1 MQLRNT
7 MKSELKTLG
16 KCLIGWPLMYA
27 SRYVKRSIIFAERRD
42 LMNRM
47 GHCESDLALGL
58 DWDVR
63 GEENIF
69 IGKDVYIGPSVLMIA
84 DRGAEI
90 HIGDKVMLGP
100 GVKLIASDHRFDD
113 PSRPIKDSGYGVLA
127 DIHIGSDVW
136 IGSAAIILKGV
147 HIGNGSVIGAGS
159 VVTKSVGTCEIWA
172 GNPARKIKN
181 RFAVYLTSVR
191 R

>member
-1 MQLRNT
+1 
-7 MKSELKTLG
+7 
-16 KCLIGWPLMYA
+16 MYA
-27 SRYVKRSIIFAERRD
+27 SRYVKRSITFAERRV

-47 GHCESDLALGL
+47 GHCEPDVALGP
-58 DWDVR
+58 DWDIR

-69 IGKDVYIGPSVLMIA
+69 IGKDVYVGPRVLMIA
-84 DRGAEI
+84 DKEAEI

-127 DIHIGSDVW
+127 DIQIGSDVW
-136 IGSAAIILKGV
+136 IGSAAIVLKGV
-147 HIGNGSVIGAGS
+147 HIGDGSVIGAGS
-159 VVTKSVGTCEIWA
+159 VVTHSVGTCEIWA
-172 GNPARKIKN
+172 GNPARKIKD
-181 RFAVYLTSVR
+181 RFAVSLMSAR